1 MPDQSGF
8 PDPVGLATHKDDR
21 MGELVEWAES
31 EEAAGRDVA
40 SILSEIGTRARTRFG
55 LEPLASRLDAVD
67 HVREF
72 AFVGTKFVIRYDDVT
87 GWRLG

>member
-1 MPDQSGF
+1 MPDQSGC
-8 PDPVGLATHKDDR
+8 PDAVDLATHKDDR
-21 MGELVEWAES
+21 MGELLEWAKS

-40 SILSEIGTRARTRFG
+40 SILSEIGSRARTRLG

-72 AFVGTKFVIRYDDVT
+72 AFVGTKFVLRYDDVT
-87 GWRLG
+87 GWRLD